1 MEVLVVKNVQTFPL
15 FLELGQVINDVVIQ
29 VVSGTLT
36 KKTALDCDGN
46 LVISR
51 FVDSFET
58 PPDVVGS
65 D

>member
-15 FLELGQVINDVVIQ
+15 FLELGQVINDVVK